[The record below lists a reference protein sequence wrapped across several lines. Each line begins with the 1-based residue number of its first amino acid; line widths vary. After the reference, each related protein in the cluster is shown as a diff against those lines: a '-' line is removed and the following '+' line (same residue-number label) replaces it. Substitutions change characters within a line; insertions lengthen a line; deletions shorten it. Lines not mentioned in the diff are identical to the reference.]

1 MKNRIFR
8 NWTLKL
14 TSVICAVV
22 LWITI
27 YSVIDPQKSTAMY
40 NVPVTL
46 LNTEVITERNQVY
59 EIQNGSDVVRR
70 ISLQSTSSVI
80 DSLNDSDIHVEAD
93 FSKMKLDGTVELKI
107 YSDRHNDAITFNAS
121 SWEMKVA
128 VEDKKERFLS
138 LESSLIGN
146 PADGYIVGTSKLAQ
160 NRISISGAGS
170 IVDSVDKAVAVVDI
184 EDTSENI
191 LSYAD
196 IVLLD
201 KNGKE
206 ISKEKLDLSM
216 KAVSTSV
223 EILATKNVPVIYK
236 QSGTAAEGY
245 FATGEVI
252 GETNELLIAGQEA
265 VLAKV
270 NEIIIS
276 GEAVSAENAEADVV
290 RTVDLDEFL
299 PANVI
304 RASKEGNGQTSVTI
318 VVVPILE
325 REYTIKMGQVQ
336 LVNVPEGYQIAHVYD
351 AADMTVAVRG
361 PQHMLDAL
369 NTDDIKGTIDISAW
383 MEANEV
389 SKFKDEEILSITGQY
404 VLDEYMSVTDS
415 TPIELI
421 ARIAEE

>member
-1 MKNRIFR
+1 MKNLIFR

-14 TSVICAVV
+14 TSVVCAVV

-59 EIQNGSDVVRR
+59 EILSGTDVIRR

-107 YSDRHNDAITFNAS
+107 YSDRHNDAITFNSS

-128 VEDKKERFLS
+128 VEDRKERFLS
-138 LESSLIGN
+138 LESSLIGK
-146 PADGYIVGTSKLAQ
+146 PADGYMIGTTKLAQ
-160 NRISISGAGS
+160 NRISISGAES
-170 IVDSVDKAVAVVDI
+170 LVNSVDKAVAVVDI
-184 EDTSENI
+184 EDTTGNI

-206 ISKEKLDLSM
+206 VGKEKLNLSM
-216 KAVSTSV
+216 EAVSTSV
-223 EILATKNVPVIYK
+223 EILSTKLVPVTYK
-236 QSGTAAEGY
+236 QSGEAAEGY

-252 GETNELLIAGQEA
+252 GEVNELVIAGQET

-270 NEIIIS
+270 NEIVVS
-276 GEAVSAENAEADVV
+276 GDVMSVEGAEADVV
-290 RTVDLDEFL
+290 KTIDLDEYL

-304 RASKEGNGQTSVTI
+304 RALQEDNGQVLVTMS
-318 VVVPILE
+318 VVPVLE
-325 REYTIKMGQVQ
+325 REYAIRMGQVQ
-336 LVNVPEGYQIAHVYD
+336 LVNIPTGYQIAHVYD
-351 AADMTVAVRG
+351 AAEIAVVVRG
-361 PQHMLDAL
+361 PEHMLDAL
-369 NTDDIKGTIDISAW
+369 DNDEIRGTIDISAW
-383 MEANEV
+383 MEENDI
-389 SKFKDEEILSITGQY
+389 SKFKNEEILNIIGKY
-404 VLDEYMSVTDS
+404 EMDEYMSVTDS

-421 ARIAEE
+421 ARIVEE